1 MKPRFPQFNW
11 NKFRANFYQSRKEE
25 FIIKCE
31 LLLRNKGG
39 VDSMGFQEFQR
50 VINDT
55 VFNYQQHWKQ
65 EFLNSSTC
73 DRKDRGYKCTAVLF
87 FHGSHL
93 HTSEAFSPLFLCVT
107 YFYNHDSSFPFR
119 VLDFLYLFFGC
130 FPLPPSFFCQE
141 GLSSICFKPY
151 YSSLFHRRTQTPWT
165 CCAHGFE
172 PSRSTDCPG
181 LGVYLKQGEIL
192 LNGDCN
198 SDIPHSISRV
208 ISTGPCNITGDNL
221 GSLWGEWKLE
231 CYSWVSC
238 SASVTHLTSTYY
250 TSTVKWECSGMEK
263 IWV

>member
-1 MKPRFPQFNW
+1 MNPRFSQFSW
-11 NKFRANFYQSRKEE
+11 AQFYHSQEKE
-25 FIIKCE
+25 FITKCE
-31 LLLRNKGG
+31 LLRRDKGG
-39 VDSMGFQEFQR
+39 VDSMGLQELQR
-50 VINDT
+50 VSYDT

-65 EFLNSSTC
+65 KFLNSSTC
-73 DRKDRGYKCTAVLF
+73 DGKDRGCNCTAVLF

-93 HTSEAFSPLFLCVT
+93 HTTEGFSLLFFHVI
-107 YFYNHDSSFPFR
+107 YFCNHDSSFPLC
-119 VLDFLYLFFGC
+119 VHEFLYFFFGC

-165 CCAHGFE
+165 YCAHGFE
-172 PSRSTDCPG
+172 PSRSADCPG
-181 LGVYLKQGEIL
+181 LGVYLKQGKIL

-198 SDIPHSISRV
+198 SDIPHSISWV

-231 CYSWVSC
+231 CYSWASR

-250 TSTVKWECSGMEK
+250 TSTVNGNVLEWKK
-263 IWV
+263 IWA